1 MQGVIA
7 RFAAQSYEK
16 GGICGGRVVAMF
28 LGIDPRELSQGGPM
42 DDSPYVSV
50 PPTPLIR
57 EASVGNDEL
66 RDFVS
71 VVLADTED
79 TWEEVFQV
87 RYVSD
92 GSAMIMSVGPGKKA
106 NPHPPSTLS
115 GLLCAQ

>member
-1 MQGVIA
+1 VQGVIA

-66 RDFVS
+66 RGILIPHRRCQDYFVPNS
-71 VVLADTED
+71 LRAS
-79 TWEEVFQV
+79 
-87 RYVSD
+87 R
-92 GSAMIMSVGPGKKA
+92 
-106 NPHPPSTLS
+106 PHPTR
-115 GLLCAQ
+115 